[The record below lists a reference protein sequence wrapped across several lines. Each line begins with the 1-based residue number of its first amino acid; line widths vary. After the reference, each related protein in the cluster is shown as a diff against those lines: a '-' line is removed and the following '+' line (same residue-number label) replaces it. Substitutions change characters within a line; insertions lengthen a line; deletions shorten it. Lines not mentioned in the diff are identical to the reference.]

1 MADRC
6 GGRAGGIF
14 YLVRL
19 DRETGGAVEYDLMTL
34 LGIRMDDVPETIGWD
49 GLVIFCRHLPDDS
62 ATMRAVH
69 EHDHE
74 GMERWATQSTTNEL
88 LASLIDLVNF
98 RFARKQDRSKLERVE
113 RPWDR
118 STRHFGSGAM
128 PQEDFLAWYY
138 GGD

>member
-6 GGRAGGIF
+6 GGRAGGIA

-62 ATMRAVH
+62 ATMRAVY
-69 EHDHE
+69 EHGHE

-88 LASLIDLVNF
+88 LADIYDLVNR
-98 RFARKQDRSKLERVE
+98 RFVSEKDKHKVKPLE
-113 RPWDR
+113 RPWDK

-128 PQEDFLAWYY
+128 PQDEFLAWYY